1 MLPIKQRSKF
11 SVTSLNLLPR
21 LKVWIE
27 NNDPKVGKKLSEEL
41 NKIFRPDG
49 LRELL
54 LYLVEIDR
62 IDLLKV
68 TLETDDIALFYC
80 SHELNECLNAARS
93 EDMRR
98 YLSNQLREY
107 HEISYCDA

>member
-11 SVTSLNLLPR
+11 SVNSLNLLSK

-27 NNDPKVGKKLSEEL
+27 NNDPDVGNKLSEEL

-62 IDLLKV
+62 VDLLKV
-68 TLETDDIALFYC
+68 ALETEDIALFYC
-80 SHELNECLNAARS
+80 SHELNECLNSARS
-93 EDMRR
+93 EDMKR
-98 YLSNQLREY
+98 YLSNELREL
-107 HEISYCDA
+107 HELSYCDA